1 MSDSDLEVTAS
12 PALAVPHGPECT
24 AVMRRTSWAA
34 AASVCLWGALPSV
47 TCAAEA
53 AATVPATAPAS
64 APAPG
69 TETSEPLEEL
79 VVSGEQPGP
88 SLWEVRRGDHRVWIL
103 ATLAPL
109 PQKLQWRSRELESV
123 IARSQ
128 LVIAPVDVDADI
140 GFFTAL
146 RLVRPALR
154 ARALPDDRRLA
165 DVLEPATY
173 ERWQR
178 LKARYLPKEDKV
190 ERWRPMFAGGA
201 LFEAALES
209 AKLNPRGGIWRQ
221 VKKFAKG
228 AKVPL
233 REATIEIS
241 LDDPRGLID
250 DFART
255 PLSAD
260 IACFESLLQ
269 VVETQ
274 LPMLRERANA
284 WATGDVATL
293 RRLPL
298 EDSFSSCLDAANA
311 SPRIAKEIADA
322 RRRVEQERLLV
333 IEGALLRNT
342 VSLAVLELREL
353 IGADGLLARLRR
365 AGYEVIEPDA
375 PRGEP
380 GAAP

>member
-1 MSDSDLEVTAS
+1 MAIEASMTLRVTFSA
-12 PALAVPHGPECT
+12 
-24 AVMRRTSWAA
+24 WAA
-34 AASVCLWGALPSV
+34 TALLLAGSV
-47 TCAAEA
+47 
-53 AATVPATAPAS
+53 APQGIVHAQ
-64 APAPG
+64 
-69 TETSEPLEEL
+69 SEPLEEL

-103 ATLAPL
+103 ATLVPL
-109 PQKLQWRSRELESV
+109 PRKLQWRSRELESV

-154 ARALPDDRRLA
+154 ARALPDDQRLA

-173 ERWQR
+173 ARWQR
-178 LKARYLPKEDKV
+178 LKSRYLPKDDKV

-221 VKKFAKG
+221 VKKLAKD

-233 REATIEIS
+233 REAKIEIT
-241 LDDPRGLID
+241 LDDPRGLIA

-260 IACFESLLQ
+260 IACFESLLE
-269 VVETQ
+269 VVDTQ

-298 EDSFSSCLDAANA
+298 EDSFNSCLDAANA
-311 SPRIAKEIADA
+311 SPRVAKEIADA

-342 VSLAVLELREL
+342 GSLAVLELREL
-353 IGADGLLARLRR
+353 IGADGLLARLRA
-365 AGYEVIEPDA
+365 AGYDVIEPDA
-375 PRGEP
+375 PRGGP
-380 GAAP
+380 DAAR